1 MELGIVTFP
10 AWGTSNSWSVVNYIT
25 KIQKRP
31 ISANWLNHAMLEHN
45 LFHMHFTVCLT
56 FPLQLTCVY

>member
-31 ISANWLNHAMLEHN
+31 ISAD
-45 LFHMHFTVCLT
+45 
-56 FPLQLTCVY
+56 